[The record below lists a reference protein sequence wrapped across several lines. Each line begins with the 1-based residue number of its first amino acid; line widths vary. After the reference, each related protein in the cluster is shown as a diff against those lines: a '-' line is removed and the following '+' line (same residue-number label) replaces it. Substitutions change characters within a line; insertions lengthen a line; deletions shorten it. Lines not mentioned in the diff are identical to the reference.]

1 LHIIFQLL
9 KVVGNLVR
17 FKAMYGEAKSELARL
32 ISTKTGLS
40 EEKVFQT
47 LEIPKQAGL
56 GDLSFP
62 CFELSKSEKKS
73 PAAIAASLA
82 AGLDF
87 NNTIFERAEAK
98 GPYLNFFLRTG
109 IFAQK
114 VLQKIFTE
122 PGKFGA
128 SAEGQGRN
136 VLIDYSSPNIA
147 KPFHIGHLRSTIIGA
162 SLSRIFRF
170 LNYNVIGVNHLGDW
184 GTQFG
189 MVLAAWKENPDEDA
203 LKKNPIAC
211 LLKLYVDFNQCC
223 EKDENLRETAR
234 EWFKRLESGD
244 QEAYT
249 LWERFRNL
257 SLEEFKR
264 VYQRLGISFD
274 YYWGESFYNDKM
286 EPALEQVKSKGL
298 LEKLQDGAE
307 GVDLGKEMPPALLR
321 KSDGATLY
329 ITRDLAAAIYRHDKF
344 SPEEI
349 LYVVGRPQELHF
361 RQLIAVLKKM
371 GYAWAD
377 SLKHVKFGHIQGL
390 STRRGE
396 IVFLE
401 EVLDEAR
408 DRAREKIEDNIKAG
422 KLSADVDCGELA
434 EQVGLSAI
442 IINDFKNHRDRD
454 ITFNWDQALNFE
466 GETGPYLQYTHAR
479 ICGILRKA
487 DRKPSDR
494 VDFSLLSEPET
505 KELIKK
511 LALFPEA
518 IQGARM
524 EYEPFVICNYLFEL
538 TGLFNQFY
546 SRLRVLGSGETE
558 SPRLLLV
565 DSVRQVISQGL
576 TLLGAKPLE
585 RM

>member
-1 LHIIFQLL
+1 
-9 KVVGNLVR
+9 
-17 FKAMYGEAKSELARL
+17 MYGEAKRELARL
-32 ISTKTGLS
+32 LSKKTGLG

-47 LEIPKQAGL
+47 LEIPRQAGL

-62 CFELSKSEKKS
+62 CFELSKAEKKN
-73 PAAIAASLA
+73 PAAIAARLA
-82 AGLDF
+82 AELDLSG
-87 NNTIFERAEAK
+87 TIFERAESK
-98 GPYLNFFLRTG
+98 GPYLNFFFRAG
-109 IFAQK
+109 MFAQK

-122 PGKFGA
+122 SAKFGA
-128 SAEGQGRN
+128 SLEGQGRN

-189 MVLAAWKENPDEDA
+189 MVLAAWKENPDEA
-203 LKKNPIAC
+203 GLKKNPIAC
-211 LLKLYVDFNQCC
+211 LLKLYVDFNQRC
-223 EKDENLRETAR
+223 EKDEGLREIAR
-234 EWFKRLESGD
+234 EWFKRLEAGD
-244 QEAYT
+244 KEAFA

-257 SLEEFKR
+257 SLDEFKR
-264 VYQRLGISFD
+264 VYQRLGIAFD

-286 EPALEQVKSKGL
+286 EAALEQVKRKGL

-344 SPEEI
+344 QPEEI

-361 RQLIAVLKKM
+361 RQLTAVLQKM
-371 GYAWAD
+371 GYAWAE

-396 IVFLE
+396 VVFLE

-408 DRAREKIEDNIKAG
+408 DRAQEKIEDNIKSG
-422 KLSADVDCGELA
+422 KLAEDVDREELA
-434 EQVGLSAI
+434 EKVGLSAI

-454 ITFNWDQALNFE
+454 ISFNWDQALNFD

-487 DRKPSDR
+487 GKKPSAD
-494 VDFSLLSEPET
+494 VDFNLLSEPET

-518 IQGARM
+518 VQGARN

-546 SRLRVLGSGETE
+546 NKHRVLGSGETE

-576 TLLGAKPLE
+576 NLLGATPLE